1 MRPSRAAM
9 AAVLLL
15 WVGAVLGGPGD
26 AAKKPKTSEPAG
38 IRLNFKDV
46 PLDVVLQYLSKAAGL
61 SVVTDAS
68 VEGRVTL
75 ISRAPLKLSEALS
88 LLDSALKEKG
98 YAAVRLGRVLKIMPL
113 SEAKKTNIPVRS
125 GAEPEKITPSDR
137 LVTQVIPLRSVDA
150 TKLKESLK
158 PLLPEYA
165 TLSSDASSNSLILT
179 DTEANVRR
187 IVEIVSALDST
198 KSTVNEVKVF
208 SLKYANA
215 TSAAKLVNEIFDADK
230 ERNSQSRSPFSRIR
244 RFFGR
249 RGSRT
254 GSAED
259 TGKFEPQRTIAAADE
274 RTNTVVV
281 SGPSATLEVVSG
293 VIRELD
299 SNPQDDQDVLV
310 YHLKNAD
317 AASLEDVLKELF
329 EDTKTD
335 TAALRTSG
343 GATGQRSRRAGP
355 PMPGPMGRGGQM
367 SAAAGESATDLAGKV
382 RVVANADTNSLLL
395 MAAPKHFP
403 KLRLILGEL
412 DRPVPQVLI
421 KVLIAEVTH
430 SQDIDLGVE
439 FSAAN
444 LRPSG
449 RGSEVATDFNVTAS
463 TEGVLFKMQEQ
474 YVSVALRMLA
484 KVGKLDI
491 LSRPYVL
498 ASNNKEAT
506 ITVGKEV
513 PFITNSRTTET
524 GQTINTIQYEDIGII
539 LKVTPHINPEGVV
552 IMDVNPEISSLTGE
566 TVPISET
573 VNAEVFA
580 KRSATS
586 RVAVRD
592 GQTIVIGGLME
603 DRKTETVTKVP
614 LLGDIPYLGALFRRT
629 QTEKSKTELLIFLTP
644 HVARDTVALKD
655 ISAREEKS
663 AKIVEEAV
671 APGAFKR
678 HMRVMRG
685 QPPDEKPKKKG
696 KKGKEGGEES
706 KKGSKSDSG
715 EAAET
720 K

>member
-1 MRPSRAAM
+1 MKLSRAAM
-9 AAVLLL
+9 AAVLFL
-15 WVGAVLGGPGD
+15 WVGAALGGPGD
-26 AAKKPKTSEPAG
+26 AAKKPGKPKAPQPAA
-38 IRLNFKDV
+38 IRLNFKDA

-68 VEGRVTL
+68 LEGRISL
-75 ISRAPLKLSEALS
+75 ISRQALTLSEALS

-113 SEAKKTNIPVRS
+113 IEAKKANIPVRS
-125 GAEPEKITPSDR
+125 GAEPSRITPSDQ
-137 LVTQVIPLRSVDA
+137 LITQVIPLRSVDA
-150 TKLKESLK
+150 TKLKDSLK
-158 PLLPEYA
+158 TLIPEYA
-165 TLSSDASSNSLILT
+165 TLSADASSNALILT

-187 IVEIVSALDST
+187 IVEIVSALDAT

-208 SLKYANA
+208 NLKYANA
-215 TSAAKLVNEIFDADK
+215 TSAAKLINEIFDAEK
-230 ERNSQSRSPFSRIR
+230 QQSSRSPFT
-244 RFFGR
+244 RFRAMFGR
-249 RGSRT
+249 RGGRARAGEQT
-254 GSAED
+254 EQY
-259 TGKFEPQRTIAAADE
+259 EQQRTIAAADE

-281 SGPSATLEVVSG
+281 SGPSGTLEVVAG

-317 AASLEDVLKELF
+317 AANIEKVLKELF
-329 EDTKTD
+329 ESQTSE
-335 TAALRTSG
+335 TAALRTNSG
-343 GATGQRSRRAGP
+343 AAGRRAQ
-355 PMPGPMGRGGQM
+355 RGGQ
-367 SAAAGESATDLAGKV
+367 SVPGPTGRNAQAAASATTAGSATDLAGKV
-382 RVVANADTNSLLL
+382 RVVANTDTNSLLL

-403 KLRLILGEL
+403 KLRLILAEL

-430 SQDIDLGVE
+430 SEGIDLGVE

-463 TEGVLFKMQEQ
+463 SEGVLFKMQEQ
-474 YVSVALRMLA
+474 YVSVALRMLG

-603 DRKTETVTKVP
+603 DRKTKTVTKVP

-629 QTEKSKTELLIFLTP
+629 EMETSKTELLIFLTP
-644 HVARDTVALKD
+644 HVAKDALALKAV
-655 ISAREEKS
+655 SAREEKS
-663 AKIVEEAV
+663 AKIVPEAIT
-671 APGAFKR
+671 PGAFKE
-678 HMRVMRG
+678 HMRLMRG
-685 QPPDEKPKKKG
+685 EPPEEKPKDAKEKKD
-696 KKGKEGGEES
+696 KKVEQ
-706 KKGSKSDSG
+706 
-715 EAAET
+715 
-720 K
+720 